1 MDSKNPN
8 SMSALKTLSCVFYL
22 TVWKSVFDTFDQDGS
37 GTVDAKEMKNVL
49 VAMEYNPTDA
59 QVDELIRELDKDGEC

>member
-1 MDSKNPN
+1 M
-8 SMSALKTLSCVFYL
+8 
-22 TVWKSVFDTFDQDGS
+22 FDTFDQDGS